1 MQAAIDEAA
10 RRAGR
15 DPSEIKRVVN
25 VMALE
30 GDSAG
35 WTEQL
40 LRAAVDLRFETLLVG
55 VPDDQPLDFI
65 RRLGEDIAP
74 AVRAATT

>member
-15 DPSEIKRVVN
+15 DPSEIRRVIN
-25 VMALE
+25 VMALA
-30 GDSAG
+30 GDPAG

-40 LRAAVDLRFETLLVG
+40 VRIAADLRFETLLVG
-55 VPDDQPLDFI
+55 VPAEAPLDFI
-65 RRLGEDIAP
+65 RRLGEDVAP
-74 AVRAATT
+74 AVRATSA